1 MPLSPEK
8 NVVMPR
14 PVAEEKLLKA
24 LAVAM
29 VEHPRGTFKE
39 IAQAAGVSKATLNRY
54 CGTRDNLIEML
65 FDYGSEVMNQVIAEA
80 DLQHAPVPE
89 ALQRLVDGHLVHR
102 DLLVF
107 LMFQWRPDS
116 LHECGEQA
124 RWLPYTNALD
134 QYFLRGQQE
143 GAFRI
148 DIGAPVLT
156 ELFASLLFGLVDGER
171 RGRVAR
177 ASMGPSLQTF
187 FMQGAAT

>member
-1 MPLSPEK
+1 
-8 NVVMPR
+8 
-14 PVAEEKLLKA
+14 
-24 LAVAM
+24 M

-65 FDYGSEVMNQVIAEA
+65 FDYGSQVMNQVISEA
-80 DLQHAPVPE
+80 DLQHAPLPD
-89 ALQRLVDGHLVHR
+89 ALQRLVDGHLAHR
-102 DLLVF
+102 ELLVF

-116 LHECGEQA
+116 LLECGEEA

-134 QYFLRGQQE
+134 QFFLRGQQE
-143 GAFRI
+143 GIFRI

-177 ASMGPSLQTF
+177 ASMGTSLLQF

>member
-1 MPLSPEK
+1 
-8 NVVMPR
+8 MPR
-14 PVAEEKLLKA
+14 PAAEEKLLKA
-24 LAVAM
+24 LAVAI

-39 IAQAAGVSKATLNRY
+39 IAQAAGVSKATLNRF
-54 CGTRDNLIEML
+54 CGTRDNMIEML
-65 FDYGSEVMNQVIAEA
+65 FDYGSEVMNQIIVET
-80 DLQHAPVPE
+80 DLTQAPVPE
-89 ALQRLVDGHLVHR
+89 VFQRLVEGHLAHR

-116 LHECGEQA
+116 LHECGEAA

-134 QYFLRGQQE
+134 QFFLRGQLE
-143 GAFRI
+143 KVFRI

-177 ASMGPSLQTF
+177 ASMGATLQQF
-187 FMQGAAT
+187 FMQGAAAGK

>member
-1 MPLSPEK
+1 MQ
-8 NVVMPR
+8 R

-29 VEHPRGTFKE
+29 VEQPRGTFKD

-80 DLQHAPVPE
+80 DLQQAPLPE

-107 LMFQWRPDS
+107 LMFQWRPDF
-116 LHECGEQA
+116 LHECGKEA

-134 QYFLRGQQE
+134 QFFLRGQQE
-143 GAFRI
+143 GVFRI

-177 ASMGPSLQTF
+177 ASMGASLQTF
-187 FMQGAAT
+187 FMHGAAT